1 MKVEKLTIELS
12 LANDTIGKL
21 TKEHSSVNDTIA
33 SLKNE
38 KSIAQESLTSLE
50 EKYRNLELKYSTLW
64 ASTSTSSMFSSQ
76 LSYSSLEGSDETC
89 TFSPLAMRQVG
100 V

>member
-1 MKVEKLTIELS
+1 MLRDARRYNHSRERENLTLEASITEEKMKVEKLTIELS

-50 EKYRNLELKYSTLW
+50 EKY
-64 ASTSTSSMFSSQ
+64 
-76 LSYSSLEGSDETC
+76 
-89 TFSPLAMRQVG
+89 
-100 V
+100 